1 MVDKRYPSRV
11 IREKC
16 GGWSAMTE
24 YRNWQRGFPKP
35 EKIKLTI
42 NRSRQ
47 NIFTPL
53 NFLNDLSKFIQEKIT
68 KIIEKKPKLL

>member
-1 MVDKRYPSRV
+1 MLDKRYPSKV

-35 EKIKLTI
+35 EKINGRNYYTQQQVDVDI
-42 NRSRQ
+42 PEWFERRNQ
-47 NIFTPL
+47 N
-53 NFLNDLSKFIQEKIT
+53 KIS
-68 KIIEKKPKLL
+68 E